1 MKKIIVALCMVLSM
15 SYFNIFKVNAE
26 EYYYEETIEVIDE
39 IITRTTS
46 TKTGKKTVSYKN
58 ANGVVLWSVAVQGTF
73 TYTGSSS
80 RCTNSEVITTVNN
93 SNWKII
99 SKSSSKTN
107 NIAKATA
114 TAKNYFLGEVIA
126 TVTKNVSLTCSNTGV
141 LS

>member
-1 MKKIIVALCMVLSM
+1 MKKIIVALCMVLTM
-15 SYFNIFKVNAE
+15 SCFNIFTVNAE
-26 EYYYEETIEVIDE
+26 EYYYEETIEIIDE
-39 IITRTTS
+39 ITIRATS

-58 ANGVVLWSVAVQGTF
+58 ANGEVLWSVAVQGTF

-80 RCTNSEVITTVNN
+80 KCTNSEVITTVNN